1 MENNKNALDNFEDYP
16 SPKFKSQTCWRCG
29 RYKHTIYQCI
39 ARTSI
44 DGQILPQFNPHYIHK
59 KTDNNEIYDLELE
72 LQLQKI
78 YKTTRTILQN
88 HAETIMNRTTTI
100 DKEMRDIDYK

>member
-1 MENNKNALDNFEDYP
+1 MNNFEEDMTLTL
-16 SPKFKSQTCWRCG
+16 PKFKVQKCWRCG

-39 ARTSI
+39 ARTTI
-44 DGQILPQFNPHYIHK
+44 DGQLLPQFNPHYIHK

-78 YKTTRTILQN
+78 YKATRTILQN
-88 HAETIMNRTTTI
+88 HAESIMMS
-100 DKEMRDIDYK
+100 DKELRDISYR